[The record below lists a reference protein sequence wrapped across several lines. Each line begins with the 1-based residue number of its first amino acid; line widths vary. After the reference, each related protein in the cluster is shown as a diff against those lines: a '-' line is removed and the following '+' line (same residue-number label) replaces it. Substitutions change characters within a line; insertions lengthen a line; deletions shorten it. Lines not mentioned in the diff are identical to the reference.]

1 MNLRW
6 DLIVTAIFLAALAGL
21 GYWLYRAGH
30 WGRGMEFLSETKTE
44 MKKVSFPSRDEVSAT
59 TIIVIV
65 VSFIFAF
72 YLWFADILIARG
84 YAWIIDK
91 L

>member
-1 MNLRW
+1 MGW
-6 DLIVTAIFLAALAGL
+6 IIVLVVVAALAGL
-21 GYWLYRAGH
+21 GYWLYSAGH
-30 WGRGMEFLSETKTE
+30 WGRGVEFLGETKTE
-44 MKKVSFPSRDEVSAT
+44 MKKVSFPPREEVMAT

-84 YAWIIDK
+84 YEWIINK